1 MSGHSAGQGVA
12 LGAAGAAAGAVHVLG
27 AEAPGLRRGLPLV
40 GAVHRLSDPPP
51 PPLSSTAC
59 PSPTSSYFACEF
71 ILTIFSLRNRS
82 LFSV

>member
-51 PPLSSTAC
+51 TQFHRLSE
-59 PSPTSSYFACEF
+59 PEV
-71 ILTIFSLRNRS
+71 ILLCM
-82 LFSV
+82 

>member
-51 PPLSSTAC
+51 HSVPPLVRARRH
-59 PSPTSSYFACEF
+59 
-71 ILTIFSLRNRS
+71 LTLHVNSF
-82 LFSV
+82 